1 MSLDTPTVYNQPFM
15 SVLFYVS
22 GHGYGHATRMAQV
35 IRAGAPQWEAIVRT
49 EAPPRLFPGSRVE
62 CAVIDAAVAESPDT
76 LRIDGRRTLDNWIE
90 FARRRE
96 AIVRREAEY
105 VRDSGARLIV
115 ADMPFLA
122 GEIAAKAGVPCIAIG
137 NFTWSWILAPHF
149 AHDQQGREVLRVID
163 AGYARMQEYWRLP
176 FSHPADRATF
186 RCVIDTPLVAPDIRM
201 ARRLDRRRTVLIG
214 FRGRVP
220 AEAFRRA
227 ASESPDTLFLT
238 FDADLASAAPN
249 IRLVQVTP
257 EQSFPDLAAGS
268 DLILAKLGYGLL
280 ATCVA
285 GRHRLLYAPREG
297 FREDEVTSVEAA
309 RYTALRAIP
318 RGDFDA
324 GNWRPHIDRLLADP
338 MPAGRMAQDGAAI
351 CAGRIAARLRANP
364 AS

>member
-1 MSLDTPTVYNQPFM
+1 M

-22 GHGYGHATRMAQV
+22 GHGYGHATRMAEV
-35 IRAGAPQWEAIVRT
+35 IRAGARHWGAVVRT
-49 EAPPRLFPGSRVE
+49 EAPARLFPGARVE
-62 CAVIDAAVAESPDT
+62 HAVIDSAVAETPDT

-96 AIVRREAEY
+96 AIVRREAEH

-122 GEIAAKAGVPCIAIG
+122 GEIAAAAEVPCVAIG

-149 AHDQQGREVLRVID
+149 AHDAQGREVLRVID

-176 FSHPADRATF
+176 FSHPEDRATF
-186 RCVIDTPLVAPDIRM
+186 RCVIDTPLVAPEIRM
-201 ARRLDRRRTVLIG
+201 ARRIDGRRTVLVG
-214 FRGRVP
+214 FRGSVP

-227 ASESPDTLFLT
+227 ARELPDTLFLT

-249 IRLVQVTP
+249 TRLVQVTP

-280 ATCVA
+280 ANCVA

-297 FREDEVTSVEAA
+297 FREDEITSVEAA

-318 RGDFDA
+318 REDFES

-338 MPAGRMAQDGAAI
+338 MPEGRMPHDGAAV
-351 CAGRIAARLRANP
+351 CAGRISARLRATP
-364 AS
+364 PS